1 MVMRPFEIAAGS
13 DDMPQR
19 LLNARGELDIASAD
33 ALLAAVHAAVAQ
45 PGATGLRLDLS
56 GITFIDSVGIGVL
69 IKISQ
74 IATEMGGSLD
84 MPGPSATV
92 QQVLRLTGLA
102 EMFGLAPE
110 LGGEVAG
117 S

>member
-1 MVMRPFEIAAGS
+1 MVMRPFEIAAGT

-19 LLNARGELDIASAD
+19 LLNVRGELDIASAGT
-33 ALLAAVHAAVAQ
+33 LLAAVRAVVAQ

-69 IKISQ
+69 ITISQ
-74 IATEMGGSLD
+74 IAAEMSGGLD
-84 MPGPSATV
+84 MSAPSAAV
-92 QQVLRLTGLA
+92 QQVLRLTGLT

-110 LGGEVAG
+110 LGGDVAG